1 MSNRTWPS
9 ARVKR
14 RPWLHFWGNFSE
26 GVTGFPARVKPW
38 RPWRQIEPWATL
50 DRASSALNR
59 PQHRR
64 GTVGGV
70 SAQPL
75 FLTAAAAYH

>member
-38 RPWRQIEPWATL
+38 RPWWQIEPW
-50 DRASSALNR
+50 SAGR
-59 PQHRR
+59 
-64 GTVGGV
+64 GV
-70 SAQPL
+70 SVKRERQGRGVRP
-75 FLTAAAAYH
+75 